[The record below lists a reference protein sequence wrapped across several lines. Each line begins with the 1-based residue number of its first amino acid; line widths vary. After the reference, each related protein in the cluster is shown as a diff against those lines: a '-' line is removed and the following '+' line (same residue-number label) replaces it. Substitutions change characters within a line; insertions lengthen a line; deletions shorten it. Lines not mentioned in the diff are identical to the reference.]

1 MFRHGRSRKSLS
13 LVESYQS
20 SRSVLTSTRGLLIVY
35 TGGGKGKTTA
45 ALGMALR
52 AVGHNKKVGMIQF
65 IKGELFTGEMEAIKK
80 LEPNFELIRAGKGF
94 VRIMGDKK
102 PFDVHQEAAKNA
114 LATAREKI
122 LSGSYDLMI
131 LDEINYAAKE
141 GLISVEDILEI
152 IRLKPEKLTLVL
164 TGNYADQRVIDAADL
179 VTEMRK
185 IKHPYEKGIP
195 AQRGVDF

>member
-1 MFRHGRSRKSLS
+1 M
-13 LVESYQS
+13 S
-20 SRSVLTSTRGLLIVY
+20 SSRGLLLVY

-52 AVGHNKKVGMIQF
+52 AVGHKKNVGMIQF
-65 IKGELFTGEMEAIKK
+65 IKGELFTGEMESIKK
-80 LEPNFELIRAGKGF
+80 LEPYFELIRAGRGF
-94 VRIMGDKK
+94 VRIMGDRK
-102 PFDVHQEAAKNA
+102 PIEEHQEAAKNA
-114 LATAREKI
+114 LATAKEKI

-141 GLISVEDILEI
+141 GLISVDDILEI
-152 IRLKPEKLTLVL
+152 IQLKPEKLTLVL

-179 VTEMRK
+179 VTEMKK
-185 IKHPYEKGIP
+185 IKHPFEKGIP